1 MTARGNDARRFAWLV
16 AALSL
21 ALMAGVALLLGLSP
35 STPAARAQG
44 GGSLGAHMGV
54 ASCAGSTCHGRNE
67 AGGTVYRQTA
77 ECRRGNPNR
86 PDCVVPRIVRHDEI
100 MRWQEPSS
108 PGGAHSRAYDVL
120 ATDRSAKIIE
130 RLGAGWRSAAAEPR
144 CLGCHASLSSPV
156 KSDGVNCE
164 TCHGPARPWL
174 SAHYALGATHKN
186 NVRLGLTDLNDPKAR
201 ADVCLDCH
209 FGIVGGGAGGAV
221 GESQFVT
228 HAIMAAGHPR
238 IAFELDLFSTL
249 QQHHDED
256 DDYIRPAGTRLSDGR
271 VARGKG
277 KTDNVRYWAVGQA
290 MALNRALELF
300 TSARGQAGI
309 FPEFY
314 FFDCHTCHRR
324 IFDNAKADRKERND
338 SRGTIFAEGLP
349 AFNDENMIM
358 LAAAAKVAAPELA
371 QRLESESRAF
381 HSAIASDRA
390 SAAAAAGR
398 LRATAQA
405 LATAFAKAS
414 FSQAQGFAIIDTIAG
429 QAISA
434 RFTDYEGSVQS
445 VMAIDTLLN
454 AMVSGGAI
462 SNGAASGIRG
472 DINTAYAAVKDPN
485 DYRPGDFRRA
495 LGSAARA
502 IRTLR

>member
-1 MTARGNDARRFAWLV
+1 MIVRGNDARRFAGLI
-16 AALSL
+16 AALLL
-21 ALMAGVALLLGLSP
+21 ALMAGVALLAGLSP
-35 STPAARAQG
+35 STPPAQAQ

-54 ASCAGSTCHGRNE
+54 ASCSGSTCHGRSE
-67 AGGTVYRQTA
+67 AGGTVYRATA
-77 ECRRGNPNR
+77 ECQRNPKLPN
-86 PDCVVPRIVRHDEI
+86 CVVPRIVRHDEI
-100 MRWQEPSS
+100 LRWQEPSS
-108 PGGAHSRAYDVL
+108 PTGAHSRAYDVL
-120 ATDRSAKIIE
+120 ANERSARIIQ
-130 RLGAGWRSAAAEPR
+130 RLGAGWRSATAEPR

-174 SAHYALGATHKN
+174 AAHYALGATHKN
-186 NVRLGLTDLNDPKAR
+186 NVRLGLTDLNNPKAR
-201 ADVCLDCH
+201 AAVCLDCH
-209 FGIVGGGAGGAV
+209 FGNAGGAV
-221 GESQFVT
+221 GDNQFVT

-256 DDYIRPAGTRLSDGR
+256 DDYIRPAGARLSDGR

-277 KTDNVRYWAVGQA
+277 KTDNIRFWAVGQA
-290 MALNRALELF
+290 MALDRALELF
-300 TSARGQAGI
+300 TSSRGQAGL

-324 IFDNAKADRKERND
+324 IFDDAKAVRKEKND
-338 SRGTIFAEGLP
+338 SRGAIFSAGLP

-358 LAAAAKVAAPELA
+358 LAAAAKVAAPALA
-371 QRLESESRAF
+371 ERLESESRAF
-381 HSAIASDRA
+381 HSAIANDRGS
-390 SAAAAAGR
+390 SAAAGGR

-405 LATAFAKAS
+405 LATAFANAS
-414 FSQAQGFAIIDTIAG
+414 FSQAQGFAIIDTIAS

-462 SNGAASGIRG
+462 SNGAATGIRG
-472 DINTAYAAVKDPN
+472 DINTAYAAVRDPN